1 MGTSTFSG
9 GWGGNLTLEILSAW
23 NSQNTAGNYS
33 TLNVQVFLSASSY
46 AMISTAET
54 RPLTMTIG
62 DGSEIVQ
69 VNPSISYGQR
79 KALLQ
84 KDYRI
89 NHNADGTKPQFNI
102 SAKFDINISNYGSAT
117 ATQAIKLPDIKRA
130 STSDDISGNV
140 GSAVTI
146 NISKQMSTFRHTLKF
161 DFKGLTGTIAS
172 LVDTSYTWTIPNSF
186 ATMLPNSLSGTGT
199 LIVETYTNTSE
210 KVGENR
216 YTITA
221 TIPDTATYKPTLA
234 SVSLSDANTATGSLI
249 TGTNF
254 VRILSRP
261 KVTFGTATGKNGSTI
276 KSYNAEVVGKNKFI
290 TGNGSNFDML
300 DFTGSA
306 VIRATVTDSRGL
318 TSAPVDTTINVL
330 DYFLPQTVSAKIT
343 RAQSDPNVFQLSP
356 IVEIAPLTVGGIQK
370 NQLKI
375 KVEVAPYDT
384 GVYTVDNGP
393 ATNTWSTISKMNGE
407 LLNLGGSYDKAKSWL
422 VRVTVSDS
430 FNTAM
435 PIGQTVSSE
444 FALMVKTPNGVS
456 FGKIWERGIIDAQG
470 DVYVSG
476 DISTQANVNVT
487 GTILKS
493 GKEIQ
498 HYQMT
503 DNTGKIT
510 RLDNID
516 LNTIINDT
524 KPIAVYAT
532 ANMPISGHGY
542 YYLEVFQHASGNA
555 YVLQR
560 VTTRAYAGGLRV
572 FERIREGGTWG
583 AWVELMTVNSP
594 QMINTGWVSTGVS
607 GVYYKQT
614 GDIVT
619 VKISVTTTAN
629 QNLDIGSVPASLVPA
644 NGLMLR
650 VASWTTDQSFGRNLQ
665 VGTSGGMTLISS
677 SRGDEIRTQVS
688 WTI

>member
-9 GWGGNLTLEILSAW
+9 DWGHNLTLEIFSAW
-23 NSQNTAGNYS
+23 NSQNIAGNYS

-54 RPLTMTIG
+54 RPLTMTING
-62 DGSEIVQ
+62 GSEIVQ
-69 VNPSISYGQR
+69 VNPSINYGQR

-89 NHNADGTKPQFNI
+89 NHNSDGTKPQFNI
-102 SAKFDINISNYGSAT
+102 SAKFDINISYYGSAT

-130 STSDDISGNV
+130 STSDDIAGNV

-210 KVGENR
+210 KIGENR

-234 SVSLSDANTATGSLI
+234 SVSLSDANTVTGSLI

-330 DYFLPQTVSAKIT
+330 DYFLPQVVSAKIT
-343 RAQSDPNVFQLSP
+343 RAQSDPNIFQLSP

-384 GVYTVDNGP
+384 GIYTVDNGP

-430 FNTAM
+430 LNTAM

-444 FALMVKTPNGVS
+444 FALMVKTPTGVS

-476 DISTQANVNVT
+476 KTDTKSLTVDGFAISKLTILNMIYPVGSIFISTSSAN
-487 GTILKS
+487 
-493 GKEIQ
+493 
-498 HYQMT
+498 
-503 DNTGKIT
+503 
-510 RLDNID
+510 
-516 LNTIINDT
+516 
-524 KPIAVYAT
+524 PAT
-532 ANMPISGHGY
+532 TM
-542 YYLEVFQHASGNA
+542 
-555 YVLQR
+555 
-560 VTTRAYAGGLRV
+560 
-572 FERIREGGTWG
+572 GGTWTRYG
-583 AWVELMTVNSP
+583 QGRVLVGVNESDTDFSTAGKTGGEKTHLQTVDEMPSHTHGFRGCGENNYVRVEPSSTYGYSGNSDKTT
-594 QMINTGWVSTGVS
+594 NATGGNKPFNIMQP
-607 GVYYKQT
+607 Y
-614 GDIVT
+614 I
-619 VKISVTTTAN
+619 TTYMWLRTA
-629 QNLDIGSVPASLVPA
+629 
-644 NGLMLR
+644 
-650 VASWTTDQSFGRNLQ
+650 
-665 VGTSGGMTLISS
+665 
-677 SRGDEIRTQVS
+677 
-688 WTI
+688 

>member
-9 GWGGNLTLEILSAW
+9 SWGHNLTLEIFSAW

-54 RPLTMTIG
+54 RPLTMTING
-62 DGSEIVQ
+62 GSEIVQ
-69 VNPSISYGQR
+69 VNPSINYGQR

-89 NHNADGTKPQFNI
+89 NHNSDGTKPQFNI
-102 SAKFDINISNYGSAT
+102 SAKFDINISYYGSAT

-130 STSDDISGNV
+130 STSSNISGTL

-146 NISKQMSTFRHTLKF
+146 NITRQMTTFKHNLKY
-161 DFKGLTGTIAS
+161 DFKGSKGTIATG
-172 LVDTSYTWTIPNSF
+172 VDTSYSWTLPTSF
-186 ATMLPNSLSGTGT
+186 ADLLPNDLSGTGT
-199 LIVETYTNTSE
+199 LIVETLSGST
-210 KVGENR
+210 VIGENR
-216 YTITA
+216 YTITV
-221 TIPDTATYKPTLA
+221 TIPNTATYKPTLA
-234 SVSLSDANTATGSLI
+234 SVSLSDANTVTGSLI

-254 VRILSRP
+254 VRIMSRP

-330 DYFLPQTVSAKIT
+330 DYFLPQTLSLKIT
-343 RAQSDPNVFQLSP
+343 RAQSDPNIFQLSP
-356 IVEIAPLTVGGIQK
+356 IVEIAPLTVGGVQK

-430 FNTAM
+430 LNTAM

-444 FALMVKTPNGVS
+444 FALMVKTPTGIS

-510 RLDNID
+510 RLDSVD

-532 ANMPISGHGY
+532 ANVPIAGQNY
-542 YYLEVFQHASGNA
+542 YYLEVFQHAAGNA

-560 VTTRAYAGGLRV
+560 ATLRLTNLRV
-572 FERIREGGTWG
+572 FERVRENGVWG

-607 GVYYKQT
+607 GVYYKRT
-614 GDIVT
+614 GDVVS
-619 VKISVTTTAN
+619 VKFEVTTSAN
-629 QNLDIGSVPASLVPA
+629 SGMVIGSVPSSLAPA
-644 NGLMLR
+644 NGIMFR
-650 VASWTTDQSFGRNLQ
+650 VPAWSLDQSIGRNLQ
-665 VGTSGGMTLISS
+665 INSDGSMTLLST

>member
-9 GWGGNLTLEILSAW
+9 GWGGNLTLEIFSAW
-23 NSQNTAGNYS
+23 NSQNIAGNYS

-69 VNPSISYGQR
+69 VNPSINYGQR

-117 ATQAIKLPDIKRA
+117 AIQAIKLPDIKRA
-130 STSDDISGNV
+130 STSDDISGSV

-172 LVDTSYTWTIPNSF
+172 LVDTSYAWTIPNSF

-234 SVSLSDANTATGSLI
+234 SVSLSDANTVTGSLI

-254 VRILSRP
+254 VRIMSRP

-330 DYFLPQTVSAKIT
+330 DYFLPQTLSLKIT

-384 GVYTVDNGP
+384 GVYSVDNGP

-430 FNTAM
+430 LNTAM

-444 FALMVKTPNGVS
+444 FALMVKTPTGVS

-476 DISTQANVNVT
+476 KTDTKSLTVDGFAISKLTILNMIYPVGSIFISTSSAN
-487 GTILKS
+487 
-493 GKEIQ
+493 
-498 HYQMT
+498 
-503 DNTGKIT
+503 
-510 RLDNID
+510 
-516 LNTIINDT
+516 
-524 KPIAVYAT
+524 PAT
-532 ANMPISGHGY
+532 TM
-542 YYLEVFQHASGNA
+542 
-555 YVLQR
+555 
-560 VTTRAYAGGLRV
+560 
-572 FERIREGGTWG
+572 GGTWTRYG
-583 AWVELMTVNSP
+583 QGRVLVGVNESDTDFSTAGKTGGEKTHLQTVDEMPSHTHGFRGGGENNYVRVEPSSTYGYSGNSDKTT
-594 QMINTGWVSTGVS
+594 NATGGNKPFNIMQP
-607 GVYYKQT
+607 Y
-614 GDIVT
+614 I
-619 VKISVTTTAN
+619 TTYMWLRTA
-629 QNLDIGSVPASLVPA
+629 
-644 NGLMLR
+644 
-650 VASWTTDQSFGRNLQ
+650 
-665 VGTSGGMTLISS
+665 
-677 SRGDEIRTQVS
+677 
-688 WTI
+688 

>member
-54 RPLTMTIG
+54 RPLTMTIDG
-62 DGSEIVQ
+62 GSEIVQ
-69 VNPSISYGQR
+69 VNPSINYGQR

-130 STSDDISGNV
+130 STSSNISGTL

-146 NISKQMSTFRHTLKF
+146 NITRQMTTFKHNLKY
-161 DFKGLTGTIAS
+161 DFKGSTGTIATN
-172 LVDTSYTWTIPNSF
+172 VDTSYSWTLPTSF
-186 ATMLPNSLSGTGT
+186 ADLLPNDLSGTGT
-199 LIVETYTNTSE
+199 LIVETLSGST
-210 KVGENR
+210 VIGENR

-254 VRILSRP
+254 VRIMSRP
-261 KVTFGTATGKNGSTI
+261 KVAFGTATGKNGSTI

-330 DYFLPQTVSAKIT
+330 DYFLPQVVSAKIT
-343 RAQSDPNVFQLSP
+343 RAQSDPNIFQLSP

-430 FNTAM
+430 LNTAM

-444 FALMVKTPNGVS
+444 FALMVKTPTGVS

-476 DISTQANVNVT
+476 NISTQANVNVT

-510 RLDNID
+510 RLDSVD

-532 ANMPISGHGY
+532 ANVPIAGQNY
-542 YYLEVFQHASGNA
+542 YYLEVFQHAAGNA
-555 YVLQR
+555 YVMQR
-560 VTTRAYAGGLRV
+560 ATLRLTNVRV
-572 FERIREGGTWG
+572 FERVRENGVWG

-607 GVYYKQT
+607 GVYYKRT
-614 GDIVT
+614 GDLVS
-619 VKISVTTTAN
+619 VKFEVTTSAN
-629 QNLDIGSVPASLVPA
+629 SGMGIGSVPSSLAPA
-644 NGLMLR
+644 NGIMFR
-650 VASWTTDQSFGRNLQ
+650 VPAWSLDQSIGRNLQ
-665 VGTSGGMTLISS
+665 INSDGSMTLLST
-677 SRGDEIRTQVS
+677 SRGDLFRHQVS

>member
-9 GWGGNLTLEILSAW
+9 NWGHNLTLEIFSAW
-23 NSQNTAGNYS
+23 NSQNIAGNYS

-69 VNPSISYGQR
+69 VNPSISQGQR

-102 SAKFDINISNYGSAT
+102 SAKFDINISYYGSAT

-172 LVDTSYTWTIPNSF
+172 LVDTSYAWTIPNSF

-199 LIVETYTNTSE
+199 LIVETYTDTSE

-234 SVSLSDANTATGSLI
+234 SVSLSDANTVTGSLI

-318 TSAPVDTTINVL
+318 TSAPIDTTINVL
-330 DYFLPQTVSAKIT
+330 DYFLPQTLSLKIT

-356 IVEIAPLTVGGIQK
+356 IVEIAPLTVGGVQK

-384 GVYTVDNGP
+384 GVYSVDNGP

-430 FNTAM
+430 LNTAM

-444 FALMVKTPNGVS
+444 FALMVKTPTGVS

-476 DISTQANVNVT
+476 KTDTKSLTVDGFAISKLTILNMIYPVGSIFISTSSAN
-487 GTILKS
+487 
-493 GKEIQ
+493 
-498 HYQMT
+498 
-503 DNTGKIT
+503 
-510 RLDNID
+510 
-516 LNTIINDT
+516 
-524 KPIAVYAT
+524 PAT
-532 ANMPISGHGY
+532 TM
-542 YYLEVFQHASGNA
+542 
-555 YVLQR
+555 
-560 VTTRAYAGGLRV
+560 
-572 FERIREGGTWG
+572 GGTWTRYG
-583 AWVELMTVNSP
+583 QGRVLVGVNESDTDFSTAGKTGGEKTHLQTVDEMPSHTHGFRGGGENNYVRVEPSSTYGYSGNSDKTT
-594 QMINTGWVSTGVS
+594 NATGGNKPFNIMQP
-607 GVYYKQT
+607 Y
-614 GDIVT
+614 I
-619 VKISVTTTAN
+619 TTYMWLRTA
-629 QNLDIGSVPASLVPA
+629 
-644 NGLMLR
+644 
-650 VASWTTDQSFGRNLQ
+650 
-665 VGTSGGMTLISS
+665 
-677 SRGDEIRTQVS
+677 
-688 WTI
+688 

>member
-9 GWGGNLTLEILSAW
+9 SWGHNLTLEIFSAW
-23 NSQNTAGNYS
+23 NSQNIAGNYS

-69 VNPSISYGQR
+69 VNPSISQGQR

-102 SAKFDINISNYGSAT
+102 SAKFDINISYYGSAT

-172 LVDTSYTWTIPNSF
+172 LVDTSYAWTIPNSF

-221 TIPDTATYKPTLA
+221 TIPNTATYKPTLA

-330 DYFLPQTVSAKIT
+330 DYFLPQTLSLKIT
-343 RAQSDPNVFQLSP
+343 RAQSDPNIFQLSP
-356 IVEIAPLTVGGIQK
+356 IVEIAPLTVGGVQK

-444 FALMVKTPNGVS
+444 FALMVKTPTGVS

-476 DISTQANVNVT
+476 KTDTKSLTVDGFAISKLTILNMIYPVGSIFISTSSAN
-487 GTILKS
+487 
-493 GKEIQ
+493 
-498 HYQMT
+498 
-503 DNTGKIT
+503 
-510 RLDNID
+510 
-516 LNTIINDT
+516 
-524 KPIAVYAT
+524 PAT
-532 ANMPISGHGY
+532 TM
-542 YYLEVFQHASGNA
+542 
-555 YVLQR
+555 
-560 VTTRAYAGGLRV
+560 
-572 FERIREGGTWG
+572 GGTWTRYG
-583 AWVELMTVNSP
+583 QGRVLVGVNESDTDFSTAGKTGGEKTHLQTVDEMPSHTHGFRGGGENNYVRVEPSSTYGYSGNSDKTT
-594 QMINTGWVSTGVS
+594 NATGGNKPFNIMQP
-607 GVYYKQT
+607 Y
-614 GDIVT
+614 I
-619 VKISVTTTAN
+619 TTYMWLRTA
-629 QNLDIGSVPASLVPA
+629 
-644 NGLMLR
+644 
-650 VASWTTDQSFGRNLQ
+650 
-665 VGTSGGMTLISS
+665 
-677 SRGDEIRTQVS
+677 
-688 WTI
+688 

>member
-9 GWGGNLTLEILSAW
+9 GWGHNLTLEILSAW

-69 VNPSISYGQR
+69 VNPSISQGQR

-102 SAKFDINISNYGSAT
+102 SAKFDINISYYGSAT

-130 STSDDISGNV
+130 STSDDISGSV

-234 SVSLSDANTATGSLI
+234 SVSLSDANTLTGSLI

-254 VRILSRP
+254 VRIMSRP

-330 DYFLPQTVSAKIT
+330 NYFLPQTLSLKIT
-343 RAQSDPNVFQLSP
+343 RAQSDPNIFQLSP

-384 GVYTVDNGP
+384 GIYTVDNGP

-430 FNTAM
+430 LNTAM

-444 FALMVKTPNGVS
+444 FALMVKTPTGVS

-476 DISTQANVNVT
+476 KTDTKSLTVDGFAISKLTILNMIYPVGSIFISTSSAN
-487 GTILKS
+487 
-493 GKEIQ
+493 
-498 HYQMT
+498 
-503 DNTGKIT
+503 
-510 RLDNID
+510 
-516 LNTIINDT
+516 
-524 KPIAVYAT
+524 PAT
-532 ANMPISGHGY
+532 TM
-542 YYLEVFQHASGNA
+542 
-555 YVLQR
+555 
-560 VTTRAYAGGLRV
+560 
-572 FERIREGGTWG
+572 GGTWTRYG
-583 AWVELMTVNSP
+583 QGRVLVGVNESDTDFSTAGKTGGEKTHLQTVDEMPSHTHGFRGGGENNYVRVEPSSTYGYSGNSDKTT
-594 QMINTGWVSTGVS
+594 NATGGNKPFNIMQP
-607 GVYYKQT
+607 Y
-614 GDIVT
+614 I
-619 VKISVTTTAN
+619 TTYMWLRTA
-629 QNLDIGSVPASLVPA
+629 
-644 NGLMLR
+644 
-650 VASWTTDQSFGRNLQ
+650 
-665 VGTSGGMTLISS
+665 
-677 SRGDEIRTQVS
+677 
-688 WTI
+688 

>member
-54 RPLTMTIG
+54 RPLTMTIDG
-62 DGSEIVQ
+62 GSEIVQ
-69 VNPSISYGQR
+69 VNPSINYGQR

-130 STSDDISGNV
+130 STSSNISGTL

-146 NISKQMSTFRHTLKF
+146 NITRQMTTFKHNLKY
-161 DFKGLTGTIAS
+161 DFKGSTGTIATN
-172 LVDTSYTWTIPNSF
+172 VDTSYSWTLPTSF
-186 ATMLPNSLSGTGT
+186 ADLLPNDLSGTGT
-199 LIVETYTNTSE
+199 LIVETLSGST
-210 KVGENR
+210 VIGENR

-234 SVSLSDANTATGSLI
+234 SVSLSDANTVTGSLI

-254 VRILSRP
+254 VRIMSRP

-330 DYFLPQTVSAKIT
+330 DYFLPQVISAKTT
-343 RAQSDPNVFQLSP
+343 RAQSDPNIFQLSP
-356 IVEIAPLTVGGIQK
+356 IVEIAPLTVGGVQK

-430 FNTAM
+430 LNTAM

-444 FALMVKTPNGVS
+444 FALMVKTPTGVS

-476 DISTQANVNVT
+476 NISTQANVNVT

-510 RLDNID
+510 RLDSVD

-532 ANMPISGHGY
+532 ANVPIAGQNY
-542 YYLEVFQHASGNA
+542 YYLEVFQHAAGNA

-560 VTTRAYAGGLRV
+560 ATLRLTNLRV
-572 FERIREGGTWG
+572 FERVRENGIWG
-583 AWVELMTVNSP
+583 SWIELMTVNSP

-607 GVYYKQT
+607 GVYYKRT
-614 GDIVT
+614 GDLVS
-619 VKISVTTTAN
+619 VKIEVTTSAN
-629 QNLDIGSVPASLVPA
+629 SGMGIGSVPSSLAPA
-644 NGLMLR
+644 NGIMFR
-650 VASWTTDQSFGRNLQ
+650 VPAWSLDQSIGRNLQ
-665 VGTSGGMTLISS
+665 INSDGSMTLLST
-677 SRGDEIRTQVS
+677 SRGDLFRHQVS

>member
-54 RPLTMTIG
+54 RPLTMTIDG
-62 DGSEIVQ
+62 GSEIVQ
-69 VNPSISYGQR
+69 VNPSINYGQR

-89 NHNADGTKPQFNI
+89 NHNPDGTKPQFNI

-130 STSDDISGNV
+130 STSSNISGTL

-146 NISKQMSTFRHTLKF
+146 NITRQMTTFKHNLKY
-161 DFKGLTGTIAS
+161 DFKGSTGTIATN
-172 LVDTSYTWTIPNSF
+172 VDTSYSWTLPTSF
-186 ATMLPNSLSGTGT
+186 ADLLPNDLSGTGT
-199 LIVETYTNTSE
+199 LIVETLSGST
-210 KVGENR
+210 VIGENR

-221 TIPDTATYKPTLA
+221 TIPNTATYKPTLA

-330 DYFLPQTVSAKIT
+330 DYFLPQTISLKIT
-343 RAQSDPNVFQLSP
+343 RAQSDPNIFQLSP
-356 IVEIAPLTVGGIQK
+356 IVEIAPLTVGGVQK

-384 GVYTVDNGP
+384 GVYSVDNGP

-430 FNTAM
+430 LNTAM

-444 FALMVKTPNGVS
+444 FALMVKTPTGVS

-476 DISTQANVNVT
+476 NISTQANVNVT

-510 RLDNID
+510 RLDSVD

-532 ANMPISGHGY
+532 ANVPIAGQNY
-542 YYLEVFQHASGNA
+542 YYLEVFQNAAGNA
-555 YVLQR
+555 YVMQR
-560 VTTRAYAGGLRV
+560 ATLRLTNVRV
-572 FERIREGGTWG
+572 FERVRENGVWG

-607 GVYYKQT
+607 GVYYKRT
-614 GDIVT
+614 GDLVS
-619 VKISVTTTAN
+619 VKFEVTTSAN
-629 QNLDIGSVPASLVPA
+629 SGMGIGSVPSSLAPA
-644 NGLMLR
+644 NGIMFR
-650 VASWTTDQSFGRNLQ
+650 VPAWSLDQSIGRNLQ
-665 VGTSGGMTLISS
+665 INSDGSMTLLST
-677 SRGDEIRTQVS
+677 SRGDLFRHQVS

>member
-1 MGTSTFSG
+1 MGTSKFSG
-9 GWGGNLTLEILSAW
+9 DWGHNLTLEIFSAW

-46 AMISTAET
+46 AMISSYET
-54 RPLTMTIG
+54 RPLTMTI
-62 DGSEIVQ
+62 DGSSEIVQ
-69 VNPSISYGQR
+69 VNPSINYGQR

-117 ATQAIKLPDIKRA
+117 ATQAIKLTDIKRA
-130 STSDDISGNV
+130 STSSNISGTL

-146 NISKQMSTFRHTLKF
+146 NITRQMSTFKHNLKY
-161 DFKGLTGTIAS
+161 DFKGSKGTIATG
-172 LVDTSYTWTIPNSF
+172 VDTSYSWTLPTSF
-186 ATMLPNSLSGTGT
+186 ADLLPNDLSGTGT
-199 LIVETYTNTSE
+199 LIVETLSGST
-210 KVGENR
+210 VIGENR

-330 DYFLPQTVSAKIT
+330 DYFLPQTLSLKIT
-343 RAQSDPNVFQLSP
+343 RAQSDPNIFQLSP
-356 IVEIAPLTVGGIQK
+356 IVEIAPLTVGGVQK

-430 FNTAM
+430 LNTAM

-444 FALMVKTPNGVS
+444 FALMVKTPTGVS

-476 DISTQANVNVT
+476 NISTQANVNVT

-510 RLDNID
+510 KLDNVD

-532 ANMPISGHGY
+532 ANVPISGHGY
-542 YYLEVFQHASGNA
+542 YYLEVFQHTTGNN

-560 VTTRAYAGGLRV
+560 ATSRIYSGGLRV
-572 FERIREGGTWG
+572 FERVRENGVWG

-607 GVYYKQT
+607 GVYYKRT
-614 GDIVT
+614 GDLVT
-619 VKISVTTTAN
+619 VKISVTPTAN
-629 QNLDIGSVPASLVPA
+629 KNLDIGSVPSSIAPA
-644 NGLMLR
+644 NGLMFR
-650 VASWTTDQSFGRNLQ
+650 VPAWSLDQSIGRNLQ
-665 VGTSGGMTLISS
+665 VGTSGGMTLLST

>member
-1 MGTSTFSG
+1 MPT
-9 GWGGNLTLEILSAW
+9 
-23 NSQNTAGNYS
+23 
-33 TLNVQVFLSASSY
+33 
-46 AMISTAET
+46 
-54 RPLTMTIG
+54 
-62 DGSEIVQ
+62 
-69 VNPSISYGQR
+69 
-79 KALLQ
+79 
-84 KDYRI
+84 
-89 NHNADGTKPQFNI
+89 
-102 SAKFDINISNYGSAT
+102 
-117 ATQAIKLPDIKRA
+117 
-130 STSDDISGNV
+130 
-140 GSAVTI
+140 
-146 NISKQMSTFRHTLKF
+146 
-161 DFKGLTGTIAS
+161 
-172 LVDTSYTWTIPNSF
+172 SF
-186 ATMLPNSLSGTGT
+186 ADLLPNDLSGTGT
-199 LIVETYTNTSE
+199 LIVETLSGST
-210 KVGENR
+210 VIGENR

-221 TIPDTATYKPTLA
+221 TIPNTATYKPTLA
-234 SVSLSDANTATGSLI
+234 SVSLSDANTVTGSLI

-290 TGNGSNFDML
+290 TSNGSNFDML

-330 DYFLPQTVSAKIT
+330 DYFLPQTLSLKIT

-384 GVYTVDNGP
+384 GIYTVDNGP

-430 FNTAM
+430 LNTAM

-444 FALMVKTPNGVS
+444 FALMVKTPTGVS

-476 DISTQANVNVT
+476 NISTQANVNVT
-487 GTILKS
+487 GSILKS

-510 RLDNID
+510 RLDSVD

-532 ANMPISGHGY
+532 SNMPISGHGY
-542 YYLEVFQHASGNA
+542 YYLEVFQHTSGNA

-560 VTTRAYAGGLRV
+560 VTTRAYAGGLRT
-572 FERIREGGTWG
+572 FERIREAGAWG
-583 AWVELMTVNSP
+583 SWVELMTVNSP

-614 GDIVT
+614 GDLVT
-619 VKISVTTTAN
+619 VKFEVTTSAN
-629 QNLDIGSVPASLVPA
+629 AGFGIGYVPSSIAPA
-644 NGLMLR
+644 NGLMFR
-650 VASWTTDQSFGRNLQ
+650 VPAWSLDQSIGRNLQ
-665 VGTSGGMTLISS
+665 VNSDGNMTLLST
-677 SRGDEIRTQVS
+677 SRGDLFRHQVS

>member
-9 GWGGNLTLEILSAW
+9 SWGHNLTLEIFSAW
-23 NSQNTAGNYS
+23 NSQNIAGNYS

-54 RPLTMTIG
+54 RPLTMTING
-62 DGSEIVQ
+62 GSEIVQ
-69 VNPSISYGQR
+69 VNPSINYGQR

-89 NHNADGTKPQFNI
+89 NHNPDGTKPQFNI

-130 STSDDISGNV
+130 STSDDITGNV
-140 GSAVTI
+140 GSEVTI

-172 LVDTSYTWTIPNSF
+172 LVDTSYAWTIPNSF

-234 SVSLSDANTATGSLI
+234 SVSLSDANTVTGSLI

-254 VRILSRP
+254 VRIMSRP

-330 DYFLPQTVSAKIT
+330 DYFLPQTISLKIT
-343 RAQSDPNVFQLSP
+343 RAKSDPNVFQLSP
-356 IVEIAPLTVGGIQK
+356 IVEIAPLKVGGVQK

-384 GVYTVDNGP
+384 GVYKVDNGS

-430 FNTAM
+430 LNTAM

-444 FALMVKTPNGVS
+444 FALMVKTPTGVS

-476 DISTQANVNVT
+476 KTDTKSLTVDGFAISKLTILNMIYPVGSIFISTSSAN
-487 GTILKS
+487 
-493 GKEIQ
+493 
-498 HYQMT
+498 
-503 DNTGKIT
+503 
-510 RLDNID
+510 
-516 LNTIINDT
+516 
-524 KPIAVYAT
+524 PAT
-532 ANMPISGHGY
+532 TM
-542 YYLEVFQHASGNA
+542 
-555 YVLQR
+555 
-560 VTTRAYAGGLRV
+560 
-572 FERIREGGTWG
+572 GGTWTRYG
-583 AWVELMTVNSP
+583 QGRVLVGVNESDTDFSTAGKTGGEKTHLQTVDEMPSHTHGFRGGGENNYVRVEPSSTYGYSGNSDKTT
-594 QMINTGWVSTGVS
+594 NATGGNKPFNIMQP
-607 GVYYKQT
+607 Y
-614 GDIVT
+614 I
-619 VKISVTTTAN
+619 TTYMWLRTA
-629 QNLDIGSVPASLVPA
+629 
-644 NGLMLR
+644 
-650 VASWTTDQSFGRNLQ
+650 
-665 VGTSGGMTLISS
+665 
-677 SRGDEIRTQVS
+677 
-688 WTI
+688 

>member
-9 GWGGNLTLEILSAW
+9 NWGHNLTLEIFSAW
-23 NSQNTAGNYS
+23 NSQNIAGNYS

-54 RPLTMTIG
+54 RPLTMTING
-62 DGSEIVQ
+62 GSEIVQ
-69 VNPSISYGQR
+69 VNPSINYGQR

-89 NHNADGTKPQFNI
+89 NHNSDGTKPQFNI

-130 STSDDISGNV
+130 STSSNISGTL

-146 NISKQMSTFRHTLKF
+146 NITRQMSTFKHNLKY
-161 DFKGLTGTIAS
+161 DFKGSTGTIATG
-172 LVDTSYTWTIPNSF
+172 VDTSYSWTLPTSF
-186 ATMLPNSLSGTGT
+186 ADLLPNDLSGTGT
-199 LIVETYTNTSE
+199 LIVETLSGST
-210 KVGENR
+210 VIGENR
-216 YTITA
+216 YTITV
-221 TIPDTATYKPTLA
+221 TIPNTATYKPTLA
-234 SVSLSDANTATGSLI
+234 SVSLSDANTVTGSLI

-254 VRILSRP
+254 VRIMSRP

-330 DYFLPQTVSAKIT
+330 DYFLPQTISLKIT
-343 RAQSDPNVFQLSP
+343 RAKSDPNIFQLSP
-356 IVEIAPLTVGGIQK
+356 IVEIAPLKVGGVQK

-384 GVYTVDNGP
+384 GVYSVDNGS

-430 FNTAM
+430 LNTAM

-444 FALMVKTPNGVS
+444 FALMVKTPTGVS

-476 DISTQANVNVT
+476 NISTQANVNVT
-487 GTILKS
+487 GNILKS

-510 RLDNID
+510 RLDSVD

-532 ANMPISGHGY
+532 ANVPIAGQNY

-560 VTTRAYAGGLRV
+560 ATLKLTNVRV
-572 FERIREGGTWG
+572 FERVRENGVWG

-607 GVYYKQT
+607 GAYYKQT
-614 GDIVT
+614 GDLVT
-619 VKISVTTTAN
+619 VKFEVTTSAN
-629 QNLDIGSVPASLVPA
+629 AGFGIGYVPSSIAPA
-644 NGLMLR
+644 NGIMFR
-650 VASWTTDQSFGRNLQ
+650 VPAWSLDQSIGRNLQ
-665 VGTSGGMTLISS
+665 INSDGSMTLLST
-677 SRGDEIRTQVS
+677 SRGDLFRHQVS

>member
-9 GWGGNLTLEILSAW
+9 SWGHNLTLEIFSAW

-69 VNPSISYGQR
+69 VNPSISQGQR

-102 SAKFDINISNYGSAT
+102 SAKFDINISYYGSAT

-172 LVDTSYTWTIPNSF
+172 LVDTSYAWTIPNSF

-234 SVSLSDANTATGSLI
+234 SVSLSDANTVTGSLI

-330 DYFLPQTVSAKIT
+330 DYFLPQVVSAKIT
-343 RAQSDPNVFQLSP
+343 RAQSDPNIFQLSP

-384 GVYTVDNGP
+384 GIYTVDNGP

-430 FNTAM
+430 LNTAM

-444 FALMVKTPNGVS
+444 FALMVKTPTGVS

-476 DISTQANVNVT
+476 KTDTKSLTVDGFAISKLTILNMIYPVGSIFISTSSAN
-487 GTILKS
+487 
-493 GKEIQ
+493 
-498 HYQMT
+498 
-503 DNTGKIT
+503 
-510 RLDNID
+510 
-516 LNTIINDT
+516 
-524 KPIAVYAT
+524 PAT
-532 ANMPISGHGY
+532 TM
-542 YYLEVFQHASGNA
+542 
-555 YVLQR
+555 
-560 VTTRAYAGGLRV
+560 
-572 FERIREGGTWG
+572 GGTWTRYG
-583 AWVELMTVNSP
+583 QGRVLVGVNESDTDFSTAGKTGGEKTHLQTVDEMPSHTHGFRGGGENNYVRVEPSSTYGYSGNSDKTT
-594 QMINTGWVSTGVS
+594 NATGGNKPFNIMQP
-607 GVYYKQT
+607 Y
-614 GDIVT
+614 I
-619 VKISVTTTAN
+619 TTYMWLRTA
-629 QNLDIGSVPASLVPA
+629 
-644 NGLMLR
+644 
-650 VASWTTDQSFGRNLQ
+650 
-665 VGTSGGMTLISS
+665 
-677 SRGDEIRTQVS
+677 
-688 WTI
+688 

>member
-1 MGTSTFSG
+1 METSTFSG
-9 GWGGNLTLEILSAW
+9 GWGHNLTLEIFSAW
-23 NSQNTAGNYS
+23 NSQNIAGNYS

-54 RPLTMTIG
+54 RPLTMTI
-62 DGSEIVQ
+62 DGSSEIVQ
-69 VNPSISYGQR
+69 VNPSINYGQR

-117 ATQAIKLPDIKRA
+117 ATQVIKLPDIKRA
-130 STSDDISGNV
+130 STSSNISGTL

-146 NISKQMSTFRHTLKF
+146 NITRQMTTFKHNLKY
-161 DFKGLTGTIAS
+161 DFKGSTGTIATN
-172 LVDTSYTWTIPNSF
+172 VDTSYSWTLPTSF
-186 ATMLPNSLSGTGT
+186 ADLLPNDLSGTGT
-199 LIVETYTNTSE
+199 LIVETLSGST
-210 KVGENR
+210 VIGENR

-221 TIPDTATYKPTLA
+221 TIPNTATYKPTLA

-330 DYFLPQTVSAKIT
+330 DYFLPQTISLKIT
-343 RAQSDPNVFQLSP
+343 RAQSDPNIFQLSP

-384 GVYTVDNGP
+384 GIYTVDNGP

-430 FNTAM
+430 LNTAM

-444 FALMVKTPNGVS
+444 FALMVKTPTGVS

-510 RLDNID
+510 RLDSVD

-532 ANMPISGHGY
+532 SNMPISGHGY
-542 YYLEVFQHASGNA
+542 YYLEVFQHTSGNA

-560 VTTRAYAGGLRV
+560 VTTRAYAGGLRT
-572 FERIREGGTWG
+572 FERIREAG
-583 AWVELMTVNSP
+583 AWRSWVELMTVNSP

-614 GDIVT
+614 GDLVT
-619 VKISVTTTAN
+619 VKFEVTTSAN
-629 QNLDIGSVPASLVPA
+629 AGFGIGYVPSSIAPA
-644 NGLMLR
+644 NGLMFR
-650 VASWTTDQSFGRNLQ
+650 VPAWSLDQSIGRNLQ
-665 VGTSGGMTLISS
+665 VNSDGNMTLLST
-677 SRGDEIRTQVS
+677 SRGDLFRHQVS

>member
-69 VNPSISYGQR
+69 VNPSISQGQR

-117 ATQAIKLPDIKRA
+117 AIQAIKLPDIKRA
-130 STSDDISGNV
+130 STSDDISGSV

-172 LVDTSYTWTIPNSF
+172 LVDTSYAWTIPNSF
-186 ATMLPNSLSGTGT
+186 ATMLPNSLTGTGT
-199 LIVETYTNTSE
+199 LIVETYTDTSE

-234 SVSLSDANTATGSLI
+234 SVSLSDANTVTGSLI

-254 VRILSRP
+254 VRIMSRP

-330 DYFLPQTVSAKIT
+330 DYFLPQVVSAKIT
-343 RAQSDPNVFQLSP
+343 RAQSDPNIFQLSP
-356 IVEIAPLTVGGIQK
+356 IVEIAPLTVGGVQK

-384 GVYTVDNGP
+384 GIYTVDNGP

-430 FNTAM
+430 LNTAM

-476 DISTQANVNVT
+476 KTDTKSLTVDGFAISKLTILNMIYPVGSIFISTSSAN
-487 GTILKS
+487 
-493 GKEIQ
+493 
-498 HYQMT
+498 
-503 DNTGKIT
+503 
-510 RLDNID
+510 
-516 LNTIINDT
+516 
-524 KPIAVYAT
+524 PAT
-532 ANMPISGHGY
+532 TM
-542 YYLEVFQHASGNA
+542 
-555 YVLQR
+555 
-560 VTTRAYAGGLRV
+560 
-572 FERIREGGTWG
+572 GGTWTRYG
-583 AWVELMTVNSP
+583 QGRVLVGVNESDTDFSTAGKTGGEKTHLQTVDEMPSHTHGFRGGGENNYVRVEPSSTYGYSGNSDKTT
-594 QMINTGWVSTGVS
+594 NATGGNKPFNIMQP
-607 GVYYKQT
+607 Y
-614 GDIVT
+614 I
-619 VKISVTTTAN
+619 TTYMWLRTA
-629 QNLDIGSVPASLVPA
+629 
-644 NGLMLR
+644 
-650 VASWTTDQSFGRNLQ
+650 
-665 VGTSGGMTLISS
+665 
-677 SRGDEIRTQVS
+677 
-688 WTI
+688 

>member
-130 STSDDISGNV
+130 STSSNISGTL

-146 NISKQMSTFRHTLKF
+146 NITRQMTTFKHNLKY
-161 DFKGLTGTIAS
+161 DFKGSTGTIATN
-172 LVDTSYTWTIPNSF
+172 VDTSYSWTLPTSF
-186 ATMLPNSLSGTGT
+186 ADLLPNDLSGTGT
-199 LIVETYTNTSE
+199 LIVETLSGST
-210 KVGENR
+210 VIGENR

-221 TIPDTATYKPTLA
+221 TIPNTAAYKPTLA

-254 VRILSRP
+254 VRIMSRP

-290 TGNGSNFDML
+290 SGNGSNFDML

-330 DYFLPQTVSAKIT
+330 DYFLPQTLSLKIT
-343 RAQSDPNVFQLSP
+343 RAQSDPNIFQLSP

-384 GVYTVDNGP
+384 GIYTVDNGP

-430 FNTAM
+430 LNTAM

-444 FALMVKTPNGVS
+444 FALMVKTPTGVS

-476 DISTQANVNVT
+476 KTDTKSLTVDGFAISKLTILNMIYPVGSIFISTSSANP
-487 GTILKS
+487 S
-493 GKEIQ
+493 
-498 HYQMT
+498 
-503 DNTGKIT
+503 
-510 RLDNID
+510 
-516 LNTIINDT
+516 
-524 KPIAVYAT
+524 
-532 ANMPISGHGY
+532 
-542 YYLEVFQHASGNA
+542 
-555 YVLQR
+555 
-560 VTTRAYAGGLRV
+560 TTM
-572 FERIREGGTWG
+572 GGTWTRYG
-583 AWVELMTVNSP
+583 QGRVLVGVNESDTDFSTAGKTGGEKTHLQTVDEMPSHTHGFRGGGENNYVRVEPSSTYGYSGNSDKTT
-594 QMINTGWVSTGVS
+594 NATGGNKPFNIMQP
-607 GVYYKQT
+607 Y
-614 GDIVT
+614 I
-619 VKISVTTTAN
+619 TTYMWLRTA
-629 QNLDIGSVPASLVPA
+629 
-644 NGLMLR
+644 
-650 VASWTTDQSFGRNLQ
+650 
-665 VGTSGGMTLISS
+665 
-677 SRGDEIRTQVS
+677 
-688 WTI
+688 

>member
-9 GWGGNLTLEILSAW
+9 GWDHNLTLEIFSAW

-54 RPLTMTIG
+54 RPLTMTIDG
-62 DGSEIVQ
+62 GSEIVQ
-69 VNPSISYGQR
+69 VNPSINYGQR

-89 NHNADGTKPQFNI
+89 NHNSDGTKPQFNI
-102 SAKFDINISNYGSAT
+102 SAKFDINISYYGSAT

-140 GSAVTI
+140 GSVVTI

-172 LVDTSYTWTIPNSF
+172 LVDTSYAWTIPNSF

-234 SVSLSDANTATGSLI
+234 SVSLSDANTVTGSLI

-254 VRILSRP
+254 VRIISRP

-330 DYFLPQTVSAKIT
+330 DYFLPQTISLKIT
-343 RAQSDPNVFQLSP
+343 RAQSDPNIFQLSP
-356 IVEIAPLTVGGIQK
+356 IVEIAPLTVGGVQK

-384 GVYTVDNGP
+384 GVYTVDNGS
-393 ATNTWSTISKMNGE
+393 ATNTWSTISKLNGE

-430 FNTAM
+430 LNTAM

-444 FALMVKTPNGVS
+444 FALMVKTPTGIS

-476 DISTQANVNVT
+476 KTDTKSLTVDGFAISKLTILNMIYPVGSIFISTSSAN
-487 GTILKS
+487 
-493 GKEIQ
+493 
-498 HYQMT
+498 
-503 DNTGKIT
+503 
-510 RLDNID
+510 
-516 LNTIINDT
+516 
-524 KPIAVYAT
+524 PAT
-532 ANMPISGHGY
+532 TM
-542 YYLEVFQHASGNA
+542 
-555 YVLQR
+555 
-560 VTTRAYAGGLRV
+560 
-572 FERIREGGTWG
+572 GGTWTRYG
-583 AWVELMTVNSP
+583 QGRVLVGVNESDTDFSTAGKTGGEKTHLQTVDEMPSHTHGFRGGGENNYVRVEPSSTYGYSGNSDKTT
-594 QMINTGWVSTGVS
+594 NATGGNKPFNIMQP
-607 GVYYKQT
+607 Y
-614 GDIVT
+614 I
-619 VKISVTTTAN
+619 TTYMWLRTA
-629 QNLDIGSVPASLVPA
+629 
-644 NGLMLR
+644 
-650 VASWTTDQSFGRNLQ
+650 
-665 VGTSGGMTLISS
+665 
-677 SRGDEIRTQVS
+677 
-688 WTI
+688 

>member
-9 GWGGNLTLEILSAW
+9 SWGHNLTLEIFSAW

-33 TLNVQVFLSASSY
+33 TLNVQVFLTASSY
-46 AMISTAET
+46 AMISSYET
-54 RPLTMTIG
+54 RPLTMTI
-62 DGSEIVQ
+62 DGSSEIVQ
-69 VNPSISYGQR
+69 VNPSINYGQR

-89 NHNADGTKPQFNI
+89 NHNPDGTKPQFNI

-130 STSDDISGNV
+130 STSSNISGTL

-146 NISKQMSTFRHTLKF
+146 NITRQMTTFKHNLKY
-161 DFKGLTGTIAS
+161 DFKGSTGTIATG
-172 LVDTSYTWTIPNSF
+172 VDTSYSWTLPTSF
-186 ATMLPNSLSGTGT
+186 ADLLPNDLSGTGT
-199 LIVETYTNTSE
+199 LIVETLSGST
-210 KVGENR
+210 VIGENR

-221 TIPDTATYKPTLA
+221 TIPNTATYKPTLA
-234 SVSLSDANTATGSLI
+234 SVSLSDANTITGSLI

-330 DYFLPQTVSAKIT
+330 DYFLPQTLSLKIT

-384 GVYTVDNGP
+384 GIYTVDNGP

-430 FNTAM
+430 LNTAM

-444 FALMVKTPNGVS
+444 FALMVKTPTGVS

-476 DISTQANVNVT
+476 KTDTKSLTVDGFAISKLTILNMIYPVGSIFISTSSAN
-487 GTILKS
+487 
-493 GKEIQ
+493 
-498 HYQMT
+498 
-503 DNTGKIT
+503 
-510 RLDNID
+510 
-516 LNTIINDT
+516 
-524 KPIAVYAT
+524 PAT
-532 ANMPISGHGY
+532 TM
-542 YYLEVFQHASGNA
+542 
-555 YVLQR
+555 
-560 VTTRAYAGGLRV
+560 
-572 FERIREGGTWG
+572 GGTWTRYG
-583 AWVELMTVNSP
+583 QGRVLVGVNESDTDFSTAGKTGGEKTHLQTVDEMPSHTHGFRGGGENNYVRVEPSSTYGYSGNSDKTT
-594 QMINTGWVSTGVS
+594 NATGGNKPFNIMQP
-607 GVYYKQT
+607 Y
-614 GDIVT
+614 I
-619 VKISVTTTAN
+619 TTYMWLRTA
-629 QNLDIGSVPASLVPA
+629 
-644 NGLMLR
+644 
-650 VASWTTDQSFGRNLQ
+650 
-665 VGTSGGMTLISS
+665 
-677 SRGDEIRTQVS
+677 
-688 WTI
+688 

>member
-9 GWGGNLTLEILSAW
+9 SWGHNLTLEIFSAW

-54 RPLTMTIG
+54 RPLTMTIDG
-62 DGSEIVQ
+62 GSEIVQ
-69 VNPSISYGQR
+69 VNPSINYGQR

-102 SAKFDINISNYGSAT
+102 SAKFDINISYYGSAT

-130 STSDDISGNV
+130 STSSNISGTL

-146 NISKQMSTFRHTLKF
+146 NITRQMSTFKHNLKY
-161 DFKGLTGTIAS
+161 DFKGSTGTIATN
-172 LVDTSYTWTIPNSF
+172 VDTSYSWTLPTSF
-186 ATMLPNSLSGTGT
+186 ADLLPNDLSGTGT
-199 LIVETYTNTSE
+199 LIVETLSGST
-210 KVGENR
+210 VIGENR

-221 TIPDTATYKPTLA
+221 TIPNTATYKPTLA

-254 VRILSRP
+254 VRIMSRP
-261 KVTFGTATGKNGSTI
+261 KVTFGTATGKNGATI

-330 DYFLPQTVSAKIT
+330 DYFLPQTISLKIT
-343 RAQSDPNVFQLSP
+343 RAQSDPNIFQLSP
-356 IVEIAPLTVGGIQK
+356 IVEIAPLTVGGVQK

-384 GVYTVDNGP
+384 GVYTVDNGA

-407 LLNLGGSYDKAKSWL
+407 LLNLAGSYDKAKSWL

-430 FNTAM
+430 LNTAM

-444 FALMVKTPNGVS
+444 FALMVKTPTGVS

-476 DISTQANVNVT
+476 KTDTKSLTVDGFAISKLTILNMIYPVGSIFISTSSAN
-487 GTILKS
+487 
-493 GKEIQ
+493 
-498 HYQMT
+498 
-503 DNTGKIT
+503 
-510 RLDNID
+510 
-516 LNTIINDT
+516 
-524 KPIAVYAT
+524 PAT
-532 ANMPISGHGY
+532 TM
-542 YYLEVFQHASGNA
+542 
-555 YVLQR
+555 
-560 VTTRAYAGGLRV
+560 
-572 FERIREGGTWG
+572 GGTWTRYG
-583 AWVELMTVNSP
+583 QGRVLVGVNESDTDFSTAGKTGGEKTHLQTVDEMPSHTHGFRGGGENNYVRVEPSSTYGYSGNSDKTT
-594 QMINTGWVSTGVS
+594 NATGGNKPFNIMQP
-607 GVYYKQT
+607 Y
-614 GDIVT
+614 I
-619 VKISVTTTAN
+619 TTYMWLRTA
-629 QNLDIGSVPASLVPA
+629 
-644 NGLMLR
+644 
-650 VASWTTDQSFGRNLQ
+650 
-665 VGTSGGMTLISS
+665 
-677 SRGDEIRTQVS
+677 
-688 WTI
+688 

>member
-9 GWGGNLTLEILSAW
+9 DWGHNLTLEIFSAW
-23 NSQNTAGNYS
+23 NSQNIAGNYS

-54 RPLTMTIG
+54 RPLTMTING
-62 DGSEIVQ
+62 GSEIVQ
-69 VNPSISYGQR
+69 VNPSINYGQR

-102 SAKFDINISNYGSAT
+102 SAKFDINISYYGSAT

-130 STSDDISGNV
+130 STSSNISGTL

-146 NISKQMSTFRHTLKF
+146 NITRQMTTFKHNLKY
-161 DFKGLTGTIAS
+161 DFKGSKGTIATG
-172 LVDTSYTWTIPNSF
+172 VDTSYSWTLPTSF
-186 ATMLPNSLSGTGT
+186 ADLLPNDLSGTGT
-199 LIVETYTNTSE
+199 LIVETLSGST
-210 KVGENR
+210 VIGENR
-216 YTITA
+216 YTITV
-221 TIPDTATYKPTLA
+221 TIPNTATYKPTLA
-234 SVSLSDANTATGSLI
+234 SVSLSDANTVTGSLI

-254 VRILSRP
+254 VRIMSRP

-330 DYFLPQTVSAKIT
+330 DYFLPQVVSAKIT
-343 RAQSDPNVFQLSP
+343 RAQSDPNIFQLSP
-356 IVEIAPLTVGGIQK
+356 IVEIAPLTVGGVQK

-384 GVYTVDNGP
+384 GVYTVDSGP

-430 FNTAM
+430 LNTAM

-444 FALMVKTPNGVS
+444 FALMVKTPTGVS

-476 DISTQANVNVT
+476 KTDTKSLTVDGFAISKLTILNMIYPVGSIFISTSSAN
-487 GTILKS
+487 
-493 GKEIQ
+493 
-498 HYQMT
+498 
-503 DNTGKIT
+503 
-510 RLDNID
+510 
-516 LNTIINDT
+516 
-524 KPIAVYAT
+524 PAT
-532 ANMPISGHGY
+532 TM
-542 YYLEVFQHASGNA
+542 
-555 YVLQR
+555 
-560 VTTRAYAGGLRV
+560 
-572 FERIREGGTWG
+572 GGTWTRYG
-583 AWVELMTVNSP
+583 QGRVLVGVNESDTDFSTAGKTGGEKTHLQTVDEMPSHTHGFRGGGENNYVRVEPSSTYGYSGNSDKTT
-594 QMINTGWVSTGVS
+594 NATGGNKPFNIMQP
-607 GVYYKQT
+607 Y
-614 GDIVT
+614 I
-619 VKISVTTTAN
+619 TTYMWLRTA
-629 QNLDIGSVPASLVPA
+629 
-644 NGLMLR
+644 
-650 VASWTTDQSFGRNLQ
+650 
-665 VGTSGGMTLISS
+665 
-677 SRGDEIRTQVS
+677 
-688 WTI
+688 

>member
-9 GWGGNLTLEILSAW
+9 GWGGNLTLEIFSAW

-54 RPLTMTIG
+54 RPLTMTIDG
-62 DGSEIVQ
+62 GSEIVQ
-69 VNPSISYGQR
+69 VNPSINYGQR

-130 STSDDISGNV
+130 STSSNISGTL

-146 NISKQMSTFRHTLKF
+146 NITRQMTTFKHNLKY
-161 DFKGLTGTIAS
+161 DFKGSTGTIATN
-172 LVDTSYTWTIPNSF
+172 VDTSYSWTLPTSF
-186 ATMLPNSLSGTGT
+186 ADLLPNDLSGTGT
-199 LIVETYTNTSE
+199 LIVETLSGST
-210 KVGENR
+210 VIGENR

-221 TIPDTATYKPTLA
+221 TIPNTATYKPTLA
-234 SVSLSDANTATGSLI
+234 SVSLSDANTITGSLI

-330 DYFLPQTVSAKIT
+330 DYFLPQTISLKIT
-343 RAQSDPNVFQLSP
+343 RAQSDPNIFQLSP
-356 IVEIAPLTVGGIQK
+356 IVEIAPLTVGGVQK

-384 GVYTVDNGP
+384 GVYTVDNGS

-430 FNTAM
+430 LNTAM

-444 FALMVKTPNGVS
+444 FALMVKTPTGVS

-476 DISTQANVNVT
+476 KTDTKSLTVDGFAISKLTILNMIYPVGSIFISTSSANP
-487 GTILKS
+487 S
-493 GKEIQ
+493 
-498 HYQMT
+498 
-503 DNTGKIT
+503 
-510 RLDNID
+510 
-516 LNTIINDT
+516 
-524 KPIAVYAT
+524 
-532 ANMPISGHGY
+532 
-542 YYLEVFQHASGNA
+542 
-555 YVLQR
+555 
-560 VTTRAYAGGLRV
+560 TTM
-572 FERIREGGTWG
+572 GGTWTRYG
-583 AWVELMTVNSP
+583 QGRVLVGVNESDTDFSTAGKTGGEKTHLQTVDEMPSHTHGFRGGGENNYVRVEPSSTYGYSGNSDKTT
-594 QMINTGWVSTGVS
+594 NATGGNKPFNIMQP
-607 GVYYKQT
+607 Y
-614 GDIVT
+614 I
-619 VKISVTTTAN
+619 TTYMWLRTA
-629 QNLDIGSVPASLVPA
+629 
-644 NGLMLR
+644 
-650 VASWTTDQSFGRNLQ
+650 
-665 VGTSGGMTLISS
+665 
-677 SRGDEIRTQVS
+677 
-688 WTI
+688 

>member
-9 GWGGNLTLEILSAW
+9 SWGHNLTLEIFSAW

-54 RPLTMTIG
+54 RPLTMTING
-62 DGSEIVQ
+62 GSEIVQ
-69 VNPSISYGQR
+69 VNPSINYGQR

-89 NHNADGTKPQFNI
+89 NHNPDGTKPQFNI

-130 STSDDISGNV
+130 STSSNISGTL
-140 GSAVTI
+140 GSAVAI
-146 NISKQMSTFRHTLKF
+146 NITRQMTTFKHNLKY
-161 DFKGLTGTIAS
+161 DFKGSTGTIATN
-172 LVDTSYTWTIPNSF
+172 VDTSYSWTLPTSF
-186 ATMLPNSLSGTGT
+186 ADLLPNDLSGTGT
-199 LIVETYTNTSE
+199 LIVETLSGST
-210 KVGENR
+210 VIGENR
-216 YTITA
+216 YTITV
-221 TIPDTATYKPTLA
+221 TIPNTATYKPTLA
-234 SVSLSDANTATGSLI
+234 SVSLSDANTVTGSLI

-318 TSAPVDTTINVL
+318 TSAPIDTTINVL
-330 DYFLPQTVSAKIT
+330 DYFLPQVVSAKIT

-356 IVEIAPLTVGGIQK
+356 IVEIAPLKVGGVQK

-430 FNTAM
+430 LNTAM

-444 FALMVKTPNGVS
+444 FALMVKTPTGVS

-476 DISTQANVNVT
+476 NISTQADVNVT

-510 RLDNID
+510 RLDSVD

-532 ANMPISGHGY
+532 ANVPIAGQNY
-542 YYLEVFQHASGNA
+542 YYLEVFQHAAGNA
-555 YVLQR
+555 YVMQR
-560 VTTRAYAGGLRV
+560 ATLRLTNVRV
-572 FERIREGGTWG
+572 FERVRENGVWG

-594 QMINTGWVSTGVS
+594 QMINTGWISTGVS
-607 GVYYKQT
+607 GVYYKRT
-614 GDIVT
+614 GDLVS
-619 VKISVTTTAN
+619 VKFEVTTTAN
-629 QNLDIGSVPASLVPA
+629 SGMGIGSVPSSLAPA
-644 NGLMLR
+644 NGIMFR
-650 VASWTTDQSFGRNLQ
+650 VPAWSLDQSIGRNLQ
-665 VGTSGGMTLISS
+665 INSDGSMTLLST
-677 SRGDEIRTQVS
+677 SRGDLFRHQVS

>member
-9 GWGGNLTLEILSAW
+9 DWGHNLTLEIFSAW

-54 RPLTMTIG
+54 RPLTMTI
-62 DGSEIVQ
+62 DGSSEIVQ
-69 VNPSISYGQR
+69 VNPSISQGQR

-89 NHNADGTKPQFNI
+89 NHNPDGTKPQFNI
-102 SAKFDINISNYGSAT
+102 SAKFDINISYYGSAT

-130 STSDDISGNV
+130 STSSNISGTL
-140 GSAVTI
+140 GSAVAI
-146 NISKQMSTFRHTLKF
+146 NITRQVSTFKHNLKY
-161 DFKGLTGTIAS
+161 DFKGSTGTIATG
-172 LVDTSYTWTIPNSF
+172 VDTSYSWTLPTSF
-186 ATMLPNSLSGTGT
+186 ADLLPNDLSGTGT
-199 LIVETYTNTSE
+199 LIVETLSGST
-210 KVGENR
+210 VIGENR

-221 TIPDTATYKPTLA
+221 TIPNTATYKPTLA
-234 SVSLSDANTATGSLI
+234 SVSLSDANTVTGSLI

-254 VRILSRP
+254 VRIMSRP

-330 DYFLPQTVSAKIT
+330 DYFLPQTLSLKIT

-356 IVEIAPLTVGGIQK
+356 IVEIAPLTVGGVQK

-430 FNTAM
+430 LNTAM

-444 FALMVKTPNGVS
+444 FALMVKTPTGVS

-476 DISTQANVNVT
+476 KTDTKSLTVDGFAISKLTILNMIYPVGSIFISTSSAN
-487 GTILKS
+487 
-493 GKEIQ
+493 
-498 HYQMT
+498 
-503 DNTGKIT
+503 
-510 RLDNID
+510 
-516 LNTIINDT
+516 
-524 KPIAVYAT
+524 PAT
-532 ANMPISGHGY
+532 TM
-542 YYLEVFQHASGNA
+542 
-555 YVLQR
+555 
-560 VTTRAYAGGLRV
+560 
-572 FERIREGGTWG
+572 GGTWTRYG
-583 AWVELMTVNSP
+583 QGRVLVGVNESDTDFSTAGKTGGEKTHLQTVDEMPSHTHGFRGGGENNYVRVEPSSTYGYSGNSDKTT
-594 QMINTGWVSTGVS
+594 NATGGNKPFNIMQP
-607 GVYYKQT
+607 Y
-614 GDIVT
+614 I
-619 VKISVTTTAN
+619 TTYMWLRTA
-629 QNLDIGSVPASLVPA
+629 
-644 NGLMLR
+644 
-650 VASWTTDQSFGRNLQ
+650 
-665 VGTSGGMTLISS
+665 
-677 SRGDEIRTQVS
+677 
-688 WTI
+688 

>member
-9 GWGGNLTLEILSAW
+9 SWGHNLTLEIFSAW

-33 TLNVQVFLSASSY
+33 TLNVQVFLTASSY
-46 AMISTAET
+46 AMISSYET
-54 RPLTMTIG
+54 RPLTMTI
-62 DGSEIVQ
+62 DGSSEIVQ
-69 VNPSISYGQR
+69 VNPSINYGQR

-89 NHNADGTKPQFNI
+89 NHNPDGTKPQFNI

-130 STSDDISGNV
+130 STSSNISGTL

-146 NISKQMSTFRHTLKF
+146 NITRQMTTFKHNLKY
-161 DFKGLTGTIAS
+161 DFKGSTGTIATG
-172 LVDTSYTWTIPNSF
+172 VDTSYSWTLPTSF
-186 ATMLPNSLSGTGT
+186 ADLLPNDLSGTGT
-199 LIVETYTNTSE
+199 LIVETLSGST
-210 KVGENR
+210 VIGENR

-221 TIPDTATYKPTLA
+221 TIPNTATYKPTLA
-234 SVSLSDANTATGSLI
+234 SVSLSDANTITGSLI

-261 KVTFGTATGKNGSTI
+261 KVTFGTATGKNGATI

-290 TGNGSNFDML
+290 TGNGSNFDMF

-330 DYFLPQTVSAKIT
+330 DYFLPQTISLKIT
-343 RAQSDPNVFQLSP
+343 RAQSDPNIFQLSP
-356 IVEIAPLTVGGIQK
+356 IVEIAPLTVGGVQK

-384 GVYTVDNGP
+384 GVYTVDNGS

-430 FNTAM
+430 LNTAM

-444 FALMVKTPNGVS
+444 FALMVKTPTGVS

-476 DISTQANVNVT
+476 NISTQANVNVT
-487 GTILKS
+487 GSILKS

-503 DNTGKIT
+503 DNAGKIT
-510 RLDNID
+510 RLDNVD
-516 LNTIINDT
+516 LNTIINET

-542 YYLEVFQHASGNA
+542 YYLEVFQHAAGNA

-560 VTTRAYAGGLRV
+560 ATSRIYSGGLRV
-572 FERIREGGTWG
+572 FERVRESGTWG

-614 GDIVT
+614 GDLVT
-619 VKISVTTTAN
+619 VKFEVTTSAN
-629 QNLDIGSVPASLVPA
+629 AGFGIGYVPSSIAPA
-644 NGLMLR
+644 NGLMFR
-650 VASWTTDQSFGRNLQ
+650 VPAWSLDQSIGRNLQ
-665 VGTSGGMTLISS
+665 VNSDGNMTLLST
-677 SRGDEIRTQVS
+677 SRGDLFRAQIS

>member
-9 GWGGNLTLEILSAW
+9 NWGHNLTLEIFSAW
-23 NSQNTAGNYS
+23 NSQNIAGNYS

-69 VNPSISYGQR
+69 VNPSISQGQR

-102 SAKFDINISNYGSAT
+102 SAKFDINISYYGSAT

-172 LVDTSYTWTIPNSF
+172 LVDTSYAWTIPNSF

-254 VRILSRP
+254 VRIMSRP

-330 DYFLPQTVSAKIT
+330 DYFLPQTLSLKIT
-343 RAQSDPNVFQLSP
+343 RAQSDPNIFQLSP
-356 IVEIAPLTVGGIQK
+356 IVEIAPLTVGGVQK

-384 GVYTVDNGP
+384 GVYSVDNGP

-430 FNTAM
+430 LNTAM

-476 DISTQANVNVT
+476 KTDTKSLTVDGFAISKLTILNMIYPVGSIFISTSSAN
-487 GTILKS
+487 
-493 GKEIQ
+493 
-498 HYQMT
+498 
-503 DNTGKIT
+503 
-510 RLDNID
+510 
-516 LNTIINDT
+516 
-524 KPIAVYAT
+524 PAT
-532 ANMPISGHGY
+532 TM
-542 YYLEVFQHASGNA
+542 
-555 YVLQR
+555 
-560 VTTRAYAGGLRV
+560 
-572 FERIREGGTWG
+572 GGTWTRYG
-583 AWVELMTVNSP
+583 QGRVLVGVNESDTDFSTAGKTGGEKTHLQTVDEMPSHTHGFRGGGENNYVRVEPSSTYGYSGNSDKTT
-594 QMINTGWVSTGVS
+594 NATGGNKPFNIMQP
-607 GVYYKQT
+607 Y
-614 GDIVT
+614 I
-619 VKISVTTTAN
+619 TTYMWLRTA
-629 QNLDIGSVPASLVPA
+629 
-644 NGLMLR
+644 
-650 VASWTTDQSFGRNLQ
+650 
-665 VGTSGGMTLISS
+665 
-677 SRGDEIRTQVS
+677 
-688 WTI
+688 

>member
-9 GWGGNLTLEILSAW
+9 NWGHNLTLEIFSAW
-23 NSQNTAGNYS
+23 NSQNIAGNYS

-69 VNPSISYGQR
+69 VNPSISQGQR

-102 SAKFDINISNYGSAT
+102 SAKFDINISYYGSAT

-130 STSDDISGNV
+130 STSDDIAGNV

-172 LVDTSYTWTIPNSF
+172 LVDTSYAWTIPNSF

-254 VRILSRP
+254 VRIMSRP

-330 DYFLPQTVSAKIT
+330 DYFLPQTLSLKIT

-384 GVYTVDNGP
+384 GVYSVDNGP

-430 FNTAM
+430 LNTAM

-444 FALMVKTPNGVS
+444 FALMVKTPTGVS

-476 DISTQANVNVT
+476 KTDTKSLTVDGFAISKLTILNMIYPVGSIFISTSSAN
-487 GTILKS
+487 
-493 GKEIQ
+493 
-498 HYQMT
+498 
-503 DNTGKIT
+503 
-510 RLDNID
+510 
-516 LNTIINDT
+516 
-524 KPIAVYAT
+524 PAT
-532 ANMPISGHGY
+532 TM
-542 YYLEVFQHASGNA
+542 
-555 YVLQR
+555 
-560 VTTRAYAGGLRV
+560 
-572 FERIREGGTWG
+572 GGTWTRYG
-583 AWVELMTVNSP
+583 QGRVLVGVNESDTDFSTAGKTGGEKTHLQTVDEMPSHTHGFRGGGENNYVRVEPSSTYGYSGNSDKTT
-594 QMINTGWVSTGVS
+594 NATGGNKPFNIMQP
-607 GVYYKQT
+607 Y
-614 GDIVT
+614 I
-619 VKISVTTTAN
+619 TTYMWLRTA
-629 QNLDIGSVPASLVPA
+629 
-644 NGLMLR
+644 
-650 VASWTTDQSFGRNLQ
+650 
-665 VGTSGGMTLISS
+665 
-677 SRGDEIRTQVS
+677 
-688 WTI
+688 

>member
-9 GWGGNLTLEILSAW
+9 GWGHNLTLEIFSAW

-54 RPLTMTIG
+54 RPLTMTI
-62 DGSEIVQ
+62 DGSSEIVQ
-69 VNPSISYGQR
+69 VNPSISYSQR

-117 ATQAIKLPDIKRA
+117 VTQAIKLPDIKRA
-130 STSDDISGNV
+130 STSSNISGTL

-146 NISKQMSTFRHTLKF
+146 NITRQMSTFKHNLKY
-161 DFKGLTGTIAS
+161 DFKGSTGTIATN
-172 LVDTSYTWTIPNSF
+172 VDTSYSWTLPTSF
-186 ATMLPNSLSGTGT
+186 ADLLPNDLSGTGT
-199 LIVETYTNTSE
+199 LIVETLSGST
-210 KVGENR
+210 VIGENR

-221 TIPDTATYKPTLA
+221 TIPNTATYKPTLA
-234 SVSLSDANTATGSLI
+234 SVSLSDANTITGSLI

-254 VRILSRP
+254 VRIMSRP

-330 DYFLPQTVSAKIT
+330 DYFLPQTISLKIT
-343 RAQSDPNVFQLSP
+343 RAQSDPNIFQLSP
-356 IVEIAPLTVGGIQK
+356 IVEIAPLTVGGVQK

-384 GVYTVDNGP
+384 GVYTVDNGS

-407 LLNLGGSYDKAKSWL
+407 LLNLAGSYDKAKSWL

-444 FALMVKTPNGVS
+444 FALMVKTPTGVS

-476 DISTQANVNVT
+476 NISTQANVNVT
-487 GTILKS
+487 GSILKS

-510 RLDNID
+510 RLDSVD

-532 ANMPISGHGY
+532 ANMPIAGQNY
-542 YYLEVFQHASGNA
+542 YYLEVFQNAAGNA

-560 VTTRAYAGGLRV
+560 ATLRLTNLRV
-572 FERIREGGTWG
+572 FERVRENGIWG

-614 GDIVT
+614 GDLVT
-619 VKISVTTTAN
+619 VKFEVTTSAN
-629 QNLDIGSVPASLVPA
+629 AGFGIGYVPSSIAPA
-644 NGLMLR
+644 NGLMFR
-650 VASWTTDQSFGRNLQ
+650 VPAWSLDQSIGRNLQ
-665 VGTSGGMTLISS
+665 VNSDGSMSLLSTN
-677 SRGDEIRTQVS
+677 RGDLFRTQVS

>member
-9 GWGGNLTLEILSAW
+9 DWGHNLTLEIFSAW
-23 NSQNTAGNYS
+23 NSQNIAGNYS

-54 RPLTMTIG
+54 RPLTMTING
-62 DGSEIVQ
+62 GSEIVQ
-69 VNPSISYGQR
+69 VNPSINYGQR

-89 NHNADGTKPQFNI
+89 NHNSDGTKPQFNI
-102 SAKFDINISNYGSAT
+102 SAKFDINISYYGSAT

-130 STSDDISGNV
+130 STSDDIAGNV

-172 LVDTSYTWTIPNSF
+172 LVDTSYAWTIPNSF

-330 DYFLPQTVSAKIT
+330 DYFLPQVVSAKIT
-343 RAQSDPNVFQLSP
+343 RAQSDPNIFQLSP

-430 FNTAM
+430 LNTAM

-444 FALMVKTPNGVS
+444 FALMVKAPTGVS

-476 DISTQANVNVT
+476 KTDTKSLTVDGFAISKLTILNMIYPVGSIFISTSSAN
-487 GTILKS
+487 
-493 GKEIQ
+493 
-498 HYQMT
+498 
-503 DNTGKIT
+503 
-510 RLDNID
+510 
-516 LNTIINDT
+516 
-524 KPIAVYAT
+524 PAT
-532 ANMPISGHGY
+532 TM
-542 YYLEVFQHASGNA
+542 
-555 YVLQR
+555 
-560 VTTRAYAGGLRV
+560 
-572 FERIREGGTWG
+572 GGTWTRYG
-583 AWVELMTVNSP
+583 QGRVLVGVNESDTDFSTAGKTGGEKTHLQTVDEMPSHTHGFRGGGENNYVRVEPSSTYGYSGNSDKTT
-594 QMINTGWVSTGVS
+594 NATGGNKPFNIMQP
-607 GVYYKQT
+607 Y
-614 GDIVT
+614 I
-619 VKISVTTTAN
+619 TTYMWLRTA
-629 QNLDIGSVPASLVPA
+629 
-644 NGLMLR
+644 
-650 VASWTTDQSFGRNLQ
+650 
-665 VGTSGGMTLISS
+665 
-677 SRGDEIRTQVS
+677 
-688 WTI
+688 

>member
-9 GWGGNLTLEILSAW
+9 DWGHNLTLEIFSAW
-23 NSQNTAGNYS
+23 NSQNIAGNYS

-54 RPLTMTIG
+54 RPLTMTIDG
-62 DGSEIVQ
+62 GSEIVQ
-69 VNPSISYGQR
+69 VNPSISQGQR

-89 NHNADGTKPQFNI
+89 NHNPDGTKPQFNI
-102 SAKFDINISNYGSAT
+102 SAKFDINISYYGSAT

-130 STSDDISGNV
+130 STSSNISGTL

-146 NISKQMSTFRHTLKF
+146 NITRQMSTFKHNLKY
-161 DFKGLTGTIAS
+161 DFKGSTGTIATG
-172 LVDTSYTWTIPNSF
+172 VDTSYSWTLPTSF
-186 ATMLPNSLSGTGT
+186 ADLLPNDLSGTGT
-199 LIVETYTNTSE
+199 LIVETLSGST
-210 KVGENR
+210 VIGENR

-254 VRILSRP
+254 VRIMSRP
-261 KVTFGTATGKNGSTI
+261 KVTFGTATGKNGATI

-330 DYFLPQTVSAKIT
+330 DYFLPQTLSLKIT

-356 IVEIAPLTVGGIQK
+356 IVEIAPLTVGGLQK

-430 FNTAM
+430 LNTAM

-444 FALMVKTPNGVS
+444 FALMVKTPTGVS

-476 DISTQANVNVT
+476 NISTQANVNVT

-510 RLDNID
+510 RLDSVD

-532 ANMPISGHGY
+532 ANMPIAGQNY
-542 YYLEVFQHASGNA
+542 YYLEVFQHAAGNS
-555 YVLQR
+555 YVMQR
-560 VTTRAYAGGLRV
+560 ATLRLTNLRV
-572 FERIREGGTWG
+572 FERVRENGIWG

-665 VGTSGGMTLISS
+665 IGTSGGMTLIST

>member
-9 GWGGNLTLEILSAW
+9 NWGHNLTLEIFSAW
-23 NSQNTAGNYS
+23 NSQNIAGNYS
-33 TLNVQVFLSASSY
+33 TLNVQVFLTASSY

-69 VNPSISYGQR
+69 VNPSISQGQR

-130 STSDDISGNV
+130 STSSNISGTL

-146 NISKQMSTFRHTLKF
+146 NITRQMSTFKHNLKY
-161 DFKGLTGTIAS
+161 DFKGSTGTIATN
-172 LVDTSYTWTIPNSF
+172 VDTSYSWTLPTSF
-186 ATMLPNSLSGTGT
+186 ADLLPNDLSGTGT
-199 LIVETYTNTSE
+199 LIVETLSGST
-210 KVGENR
+210 VIGENR

-234 SVSLSDANTATGSLI
+234 SVSLSDANTVTGSLI

-254 VRILSRP
+254 VRIISRP

-330 DYFLPQTVSAKIT
+330 DYFLPQTISLKIT
-343 RAQSDPNVFQLSP
+343 RAQSDPNIFQLSP
-356 IVEIAPLTVGGIQK
+356 IVEIAPLTVGGVQK

-430 FNTAM
+430 LNTAM

-444 FALMVKTPNGVS
+444 FALMVKTPTGVS

-510 RLDNID
+510 RLDSVD

-532 ANMPISGHGY
+532 ANVPIAGQNY
-542 YYLEVFQHASGNA
+542 YYLEVFQHAAGNA
-555 YVLQR
+555 YVMQR
-560 VTTRAYAGGLRV
+560 ATLRLTNVRV
-572 FERIREGGTWG
+572 FERVRENGVWG

-650 VASWTTDQSFGRNLQ
+650 VASWTTDQTFGRNLQ

>member
-9 GWGGNLTLEILSAW
+9 SWGHNLTLEIFSAW

-54 RPLTMTIG
+54 RPLTMTI
-62 DGSEIVQ
+62 DGSSEIVQ
-69 VNPSISYGQR
+69 VNPSINYGQR

-89 NHNADGTKPQFNI
+89 NHKSDGTKPQFNI
-102 SAKFDINISNYGSAT
+102 SAKFDINISYYGSAT

-130 STSDDISGNV
+130 STSSNISGTL

-146 NISKQMSTFRHTLKF
+146 NITRQMSTFKHNLKY
-161 DFKGLTGTIAS
+161 DFKGSTGTIATN
-172 LVDTSYTWTIPNSF
+172 VDTSYSWTLPTSF
-186 ATMLPNSLSGTGT
+186 ADLLPNDLSGTGT
-199 LIVETYTNTSE
+199 LIVETLSGST
-210 KVGENR
+210 VIGENR

-221 TIPDTATYKPTLA
+221 TIPNTATYKPTLA
-234 SVSLSDANTATGSLI
+234 SVSLSDANTVTGSLI

-254 VRILSRP
+254 VRIMSRP

-330 DYFLPQTVSAKIT
+330 DYFLPQVVSAKIT
-343 RAQSDPNVFQLSP
+343 RAQSDPNIFQLSP
-356 IVEIAPLTVGGIQK
+356 IVEIAPLTVGGVQK

-384 GVYTVDNGP
+384 GVYTVDNGS
-393 ATNTWSTISKMNGE
+393 ATNTWSTISKMNGG
-407 LLNLGGSYDKAKSWL
+407 LLNLGRSYDKAKSWL

-430 FNTAM
+430 LNTAM

-444 FALMVKTPNGVS
+444 FALMVKTPTGVS

-476 DISTQANVNVT
+476 NISTQANVNVT

-510 RLDNID
+510 RLDSVD

-532 ANMPISGHGY
+532 ANVPIAGQNY
-542 YYLEVFQHASGNA
+542 YYLEVFQHAAGNA

-560 VTTRAYAGGLRV
+560 ATLRLTNLRV
-572 FERIREGGTWG
+572 FERVRENGIWG
-583 AWVELMTVNSP
+583 SWIELMTVNSP

-607 GVYYKQT
+607 GVYYKRT
-614 GDIVT
+614 GDLVS
-619 VKISVTTTAN
+619 VKFEVTTTAN
-629 QNLDIGSVPASLVPA
+629 SGMGIGSVPSSLAPA
-644 NGLMLR
+644 NGIMFR
-650 VASWTTDQSFGRNLQ
+650 VPAWSLDQSIGRNLQ
-665 VGTSGGMTLISS
+665 INSDGSMTLLST
-677 SRGDEIRTQVS
+677 SRGDLFRHQVS

>member
-1 MGTSTFSG
+1 
-9 GWGGNLTLEILSAW
+9 
-23 NSQNTAGNYS
+23 
-33 TLNVQVFLSASSY
+33 
-46 AMISTAET
+46 
-54 RPLTMTIG
+54 MTIG

-69 VNPSISYGQR
+69 VNPSINYGQR

-130 STSDDISGNV
+130 STSSNISGTL
-140 GSAVTI
+140 GSAVAI
-146 NISKQMSTFRHTLKF
+146 NITRQMSTFKHNLKY
-161 DFKGLTGTIAS
+161 DFKGSTGTIATN
-172 LVDTSYTWTIPNSF
+172 VDTSYSWTLPTSF
-186 ATMLPNSLSGTGT
+186 ADLLPNDLSGTGT
-199 LIVETYTNTSE
+199 LIVETLSGST
-210 KVGENR
+210 VIGENR

-254 VRILSRP
+254 VRIMSRP

-318 TSAPVDTTINVL
+318 TSAPIDTTINVL
-330 DYFLPQTVSAKIT
+330 DYFLPQTLSLKIT

-356 IVEIAPLTVGGIQK
+356 IVEIAPLTVGGVQK

-375 KVEVAPYDT
+375 KVEVAPYET
-384 GVYTVDNGP
+384 GVYTVDNGS

-444 FALMVKTPNGVS
+444 FALMVKTPTGVS

-476 DISTQANVNVT
+476 KTDTKSLTVDGFAISKLTILNMIYPVGSIFISTSSAN
-487 GTILKS
+487 
-493 GKEIQ
+493 
-498 HYQMT
+498 
-503 DNTGKIT
+503 
-510 RLDNID
+510 
-516 LNTIINDT
+516 
-524 KPIAVYAT
+524 PAT
-532 ANMPISGHGY
+532 TM
-542 YYLEVFQHASGNA
+542 
-555 YVLQR
+555 
-560 VTTRAYAGGLRV
+560 
-572 FERIREGGTWG
+572 GGTWTRYG
-583 AWVELMTVNSP
+583 QGRVLVGVNESDTDFSTAGKTGGEKTHLQTVDEMPSHTHGFRGGGENNYVRVEPSSTYGYSGNSDKTT
-594 QMINTGWVSTGVS
+594 NATGGNKPFNIMQP
-607 GVYYKQT
+607 Y
-614 GDIVT
+614 I
-619 VKISVTTTAN
+619 TTYMWLRTA
-629 QNLDIGSVPASLVPA
+629 
-644 NGLMLR
+644 
-650 VASWTTDQSFGRNLQ
+650 
-665 VGTSGGMTLISS
+665 
-677 SRGDEIRTQVS
+677 
-688 WTI
+688 

>member
-9 GWGGNLTLEILSAW
+9 NWGHNLTLEIFSAW
-23 NSQNTAGNYS
+23 NSQNIAGNYS
-33 TLNVQVFLSASSY
+33 TLNVQVFLTASSY

-69 VNPSISYGQR
+69 VNPSISQGQR

-130 STSDDISGNV
+130 STSSNISGTL

-146 NISKQMSTFRHTLKF
+146 NITRQMSTFKHNLKY
-161 DFKGLTGTIAS
+161 DFKGSTGTIATN
-172 LVDTSYTWTIPNSF
+172 VDTSYSWTLPTSF
-186 ATMLPNSLSGTGT
+186 ADLLPNDLSGTGT
-199 LIVETYTNTSE
+199 LIVETLSGST
-210 KVGENR
+210 VIGENR

-254 VRILSRP
+254 VRIMSRP

-318 TSAPVDTTINVL
+318 TSAPIDTTINVL
-330 DYFLPQTVSAKIT
+330 DYFLPQTISLKIT
-343 RAQSDPNVFQLSP
+343 RAQSDPNIFQLSP
-356 IVEIAPLTVGGIQK
+356 IVEIAPLTVGGVQK

-430 FNTAM
+430 LNTAM

-444 FALMVKTPNGVS
+444 FALMVKAPTGVS

-476 DISTQANVNVT
+476 KTDTKSLTVDGFAISKLTILNMIYPVGSIFISTSSAN
-487 GTILKS
+487 
-493 GKEIQ
+493 
-498 HYQMT
+498 
-503 DNTGKIT
+503 
-510 RLDNID
+510 
-516 LNTIINDT
+516 
-524 KPIAVYAT
+524 PAT
-532 ANMPISGHGY
+532 TM
-542 YYLEVFQHASGNA
+542 
-555 YVLQR
+555 
-560 VTTRAYAGGLRV
+560 
-572 FERIREGGTWG
+572 GGTWTRYG
-583 AWVELMTVNSP
+583 QGRVLVGVNESDTDFSTAGKTGGEKTHLQTVDEMPSHTHGFRGGGENNYVRVEPSSTYGYSGNSDKTT
-594 QMINTGWVSTGVS
+594 NATGGNKPFNIMQP
-607 GVYYKQT
+607 Y
-614 GDIVT
+614 I
-619 VKISVTTTAN
+619 TTYMWLRTA
-629 QNLDIGSVPASLVPA
+629 
-644 NGLMLR
+644 
-650 VASWTTDQSFGRNLQ
+650 
-665 VGTSGGMTLISS
+665 
-677 SRGDEIRTQVS
+677 
-688 WTI
+688 

>member
-9 GWGGNLTLEILSAW
+9 GWGHNLTLEIFSAW

-33 TLNVQVFLSASSY
+33 TLNVQVFLTASSY
-46 AMISTAET
+46 AMISSYET
-54 RPLTMTIG
+54 RPLTLTIG

-69 VNPSISYGQR
+69 VNPSISYSQR

-130 STSDDISGNV
+130 STSSNISGTL
-140 GSAVTI
+140 GSAVAI
-146 NISKQMSTFRHTLKF
+146 NITRQMSTFKHNLKY
-161 DFKGLTGTIAS
+161 DFKGSTGTIATN
-172 LVDTSYTWTIPNSF
+172 VDTSYSWTLPTSF
-186 ATMLPNSLSGTGT
+186 ADLLPNDLSGTGT
-199 LIVETYTNTSE
+199 LIVETLSGST
-210 KVGENR
+210 VIGENR

-221 TIPDTATYKPTLA
+221 TIPNTATYKPTLA
-234 SVSLSDANTATGSLI
+234 NVSLSDANTVTGSLI

-254 VRILSRP
+254 VRIMSRP

-290 TGNGSNFDML
+290 SGNGSNFDML

-330 DYFLPQTVSAKIT
+330 DYFLPQTISLKIT
-343 RAQSDPNVFQLSP
+343 RAQSDPNIFQLSP
-356 IVEIAPLTVGGIQK
+356 IVEIAPLAVGGVQK

-384 GVYTVDNGP
+384 GVYTVDNGS

-430 FNTAM
+430 LNTAM

-444 FALMVKTPNGVS
+444 FALMVKTPTGVS

-476 DISTQANVNVT
+476 NISTQANVNVT
-487 GTILKS
+487 GSILKS

-510 RLDNID
+510 RLDSVD

-532 ANMPISGHGY
+532 ANVPIAGQNY
-542 YYLEVFQHASGNA
+542 YYLEVFQHAAGNA

-560 VTTRAYAGGLRV
+560 ATLRLTNLRV
-572 FERIREGGTWG
+572 FERVRENGIWG
-583 AWVELMTVNSP
+583 SWIELMTVNSP
-594 QMINTGWVSTGVS
+594 QMINTGWISTGVS
-607 GVYYKQT
+607 GVYYKRT
-614 GDIVT
+614 GDLVS
-619 VKISVTTTAN
+619 VKFEVTTTAN
-629 QNLDIGSVPASLVPA
+629 SGMGIGSVPSSLAPA
-644 NGLMLR
+644 NGIMFR
-650 VASWTTDQSFGRNLQ
+650 VPAWSLDQSIGRNLQ
-665 VGTSGGMTLISS
+665 INSDGSMTLLST
-677 SRGDEIRTQVS
+677 SRGDLFRHQVS

>member
-9 GWGGNLTLEILSAW
+9 GWGNNLTLEIFSAW
-23 NSQNTAGNYS
+23 NSQNIVGNYS

-84 KDYRI
+84 KDYKI

-130 STSDDISGNV
+130 STSDDISGSV

-172 LVDTSYTWTIPNSF
+172 LVDTSYAWTIPNSF

-254 VRILSRP
+254 VRIMSRP

-330 DYFLPQTVSAKIT
+330 DYFLPQVVSAKIT
-343 RAQSDPNVFQLSP
+343 RAQSDPNIFQLSP

-384 GVYTVDNGP
+384 GIYTVDNGP

-430 FNTAM
+430 LNTAM

-444 FALMVKTPNGVS
+444 FALMVKTPTGVS

-476 DISTQANVNVT
+476 KTDTKSLTVDGFAISKLTILNMIYPVGSIFISTSSAN
-487 GTILKS
+487 
-493 GKEIQ
+493 
-498 HYQMT
+498 
-503 DNTGKIT
+503 
-510 RLDNID
+510 
-516 LNTIINDT
+516 
-524 KPIAVYAT
+524 PAT
-532 ANMPISGHGY
+532 TM
-542 YYLEVFQHASGNA
+542 
-555 YVLQR
+555 
-560 VTTRAYAGGLRV
+560 
-572 FERIREGGTWG
+572 GGTWTRYG
-583 AWVELMTVNSP
+583 QGRVLVGVNESDTDFSTAGKTGGEKTHLQTVDEMPSHTHGFRGGGENNYVRVEPSSTYGYSGNSDKTT
-594 QMINTGWVSTGVS
+594 NATGGNKPFNIMQP
-607 GVYYKQT
+607 Y
-614 GDIVT
+614 I
-619 VKISVTTTAN
+619 TTYMWLRTA
-629 QNLDIGSVPASLVPA
+629 
-644 NGLMLR
+644 
-650 VASWTTDQSFGRNLQ
+650 
-665 VGTSGGMTLISS
+665 
-677 SRGDEIRTQVS
+677 
-688 WTI
+688 

>member
-54 RPLTMTIG
+54 RPLTMTIDG
-62 DGSEIVQ
+62 GSEIVQ
-69 VNPSISYGQR
+69 VNPSINYGQR

-172 LVDTSYTWTIPNSF
+172 LVDTSYAWTIPNSF
-186 ATMLPNSLSGTGT
+186 ATMLPNSFSGTGT

-254 VRILSRP
+254 VRIMSRP

-444 FALMVKTPNGVS
+444 FALMVKTPTGVS

-476 DISTQANVNVT
+476 KTDTKSLTVDGFAISKLTILNMIYPVGSIFISTSSANP
-487 GTILKS
+487 S
-493 GKEIQ
+493 
-498 HYQMT
+498 
-503 DNTGKIT
+503 
-510 RLDNID
+510 
-516 LNTIINDT
+516 
-524 KPIAVYAT
+524 
-532 ANMPISGHGY
+532 
-542 YYLEVFQHASGNA
+542 
-555 YVLQR
+555 
-560 VTTRAYAGGLRV
+560 TTM
-572 FERIREGGTWG
+572 GGTWTRYG
-583 AWVELMTVNSP
+583 QGRVLVGVNESDTDFSTAGKTGGEKTHLQTVDEMPSHTHGFRGGGENNYVRVEPSSTYGYSGNSDKTT
-594 QMINTGWVSTGVS
+594 NATGGNKPFNIMQP
-607 GVYYKQT
+607 Y
-614 GDIVT
+614 I
-619 VKISVTTTAN
+619 TTYMWLRTA
-629 QNLDIGSVPASLVPA
+629 
-644 NGLMLR
+644 
-650 VASWTTDQSFGRNLQ
+650 
-665 VGTSGGMTLISS
+665 
-677 SRGDEIRTQVS
+677 
-688 WTI
+688 